1 MLLYSIYNVRY
12 RDAEKRFIDGVFM
25 AEGLSIAQ
33 IETDDDVLRRIADP
47 VKNISSEEIQNLI
60 DKLMSTCKKA
70 KGMGIAAPQIFHS
83 KQIFIMSSH
92 PNTRYPNAPLMKPV
106 AVINPE
112 IIRQS
117 EEKEKDWEGCLS
129 VPDLRGLVPRSTTIE
144 VTYSNRL
151 GEHVSTRYH
160 GFLSRLFQHEYD
172 HLKGIL
178 FIDKVLSKADII
190 LEKEYQ
196 DRAKKNNI

>member
-1 MLLYSIYNVRY
+1 M
-12 RDAEKRFIDGVFM
+12 AGV
-25 AEGLSIAQ
+25 LSIAQ

-60 DKLMSTCKKA
+60 DTLMFSCEKA

-83 KQIFIMSSH
+83 RQIFIMSSQ
-92 PNTRYPNAPLMKPV
+92 PNIRYPNAPFMEPV

-144 VTYSNRL
+144 VSYSNRL
-151 GEHVSTRYH
+151 GENVSTRYH
-160 GFLSRLFQHEYD
+160 GFLARLFQHEYD
-172 HLKGIL
+172 HLNGIL
-178 FIDKVLSKADII
+178 FVDRVLSKADVIS
-190 LEKEYQ
+190 EKEYQ
-196 DRAKKNNI
+196 DRAEKNNI